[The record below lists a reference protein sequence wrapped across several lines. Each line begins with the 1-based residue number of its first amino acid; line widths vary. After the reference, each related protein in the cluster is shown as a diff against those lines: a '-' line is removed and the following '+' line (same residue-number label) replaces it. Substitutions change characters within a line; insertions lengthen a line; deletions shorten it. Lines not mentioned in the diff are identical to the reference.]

1 MDYRKAIDEAM
12 LYCTML
18 PEFRCGIFVRTE
30 AEYDAVCEF
39 IDKKTLYCIKTL
51 GHKRFCAWIFKNA
64 SILSI
69 VYLPNEG
76 YHASRINMAYLSESI
91 AQDVISTIISPMI
104 IPYQF
109 RGVMKVIGADNK

>member
-39 IDKKTLYCIKTL
+39 IDKKTLY
-51 GHKRFCAWIFKNA
+51 
-64 SILSI
+64 
-69 VYLPNEG
+69 
-76 YHASRINMAYLSESI
+76 
-91 AQDVISTIISPMI
+91 
-104 IPYQF
+104 
-109 RGVMKVIGADNK
+109 